1 MIKGI
6 AMLSDETGRALW
18 RRKSKWEALSPS
30 CLLSKSVRFLVAI
43 CFFFFFN
50 YVSASVYVWVRAHAC
65 SCLKRPEDGVGS
77 FGLGVRGGS
86 EPLSVGAGI

>member
-18 RRKSKWEALSPS
+18 RRKPKWEALSPS

-43 CFFFFFN
+43 CFFFFLIMCLPQSMCG
-50 YVSASVYVWVRAHAC
+50 YVHMHA
-65 SCLKRPEDGVGS
+65 V
-77 FGLGVRGGS
+77 V
-86 EPLSVGAGI
+86 